1 MLDFSGVLDIKTD
14 IKAEEGDYIQDGL
27 LYCGKCNTP
36 KQTRVKVLDM
46 VKTPFC
52 LCKCASE
59 QLKAEEDE
67 IKRRERE
74 KEISENRAN
83 GFIDKDLVSCRF
95 ENDDKA
101 NEKLTDLAT
110 RYAVNFQTMREK
122 GKGLLLY
129 GGVGAGKTF
138 ISCCIANK
146 LIDDGYSC
154 LVTNFA
160 RIVNTLQGM
169 YDGKQDYIDSLNKF
183 SLLVID
189 DLASERD
196 TEYMGEIIQN
206 VIDARYRA
214 GLPIIITT
222 NLTADELKNP
232 QDLRKQRI
240 YSRLFEM
247 CIPYEVEGK
256 DRRKEKCRN
265 DYEEFKDILGL

>member
-1 MLDFSGVLDIKTD
+1 MELGNILDIKTD
-14 IKAEEGDYIQDGL
+14 IKAEEGDYLQDGL

-36 KQTRVKVLDM
+36 KQAKVRILDEI
-46 VKTPFC
+46 KTPFC

-59 QLKAEEDE
+59 RLKAEEQE
-67 IKRRERE
+67 LKRLERE
-74 KEISENRAN
+74 KEINKNRSI
-83 GFIDKDLVSCRF
+83 GSVDKDLLKCTF
-95 ENDDKA
+95 ENDDRA
-101 NEKLTDLAT
+101 NERLTDLAQ
-110 RYAVNFQTMREK
+110 RYTNNFSLMREK
-122 GKGLLLY
+122 GKGLLLF

-146 LIDDGYSC
+146 LIDKGYSV

-169 YDGKQDYIDSLNKF
+169 YDGKQDYIDGLNKF

-222 NLTADELKNP
+222 NLTGDELKHP

-247 CIPYEVEGK
+247 CIPYEVTGK
-256 DRRKEKCRN
+256 DRRKEKLR
-265 DYEEFKDILGL
+265 DDMRQYKDILGL